1 VKKRL
6 ALNLKH
12 RKLLIALVCLVLA
25 IVVPPIKPASAA
37 PPRPQPSPTASTA
50 AGATASF
57 IRSDTSTRGNWRGV
71 YGTDGYCVAND
82 SQIIPG
88 YASFAVLNQMN
99 WTWAFSSSDPR
110 ALETSSRP
118 GRIAAAWY
126 SASSFSLDVN
136 FTDGNSHPVAL
147 YAVDWDDN
155 GRAETIQVLDAN
167 TNAVLNSQNISNFAG
182 GIYLIWNVSGH
193 VKINASATAGPNA
206 VISGIFFGGAAT
218 NAAAAATFVRSDTAT
233 AGNWQGVYGAD
244 GHSLTGDSQSIPAY
258 AAFAIQSQYN
268 WTWASNPT
276 DPRALETTNRTGR
289 IAAAWYNSRGFSLDV
304 NFTDGNSHE
313 FALYS
318 VDWDARR
325 RSEAIRVVNA
335 TTNAVL
341 DSRSISGFAG
351 GIYVV
356 WNISGHVRVNI
367 STTGG
372 PNSVA
377 SGVFFQGAG
386 ASSSD
391 SATGT
396 GSPATGQG
404 QLSVSPA
411 SLAFGNVNVSGS
423 SSKSVAISNSGTS
436 NVTISSVSISGAG
449 LNASGLSG
457 VTLNP
462 GQTTSLSVTFAPAA
476 SGSVT
481 GGVTL
486 LSNAKNSPISIAL
499 SGTGAQPTPASHSVG
514 LNWSPSTSASVIG
527 YNVYR
532 GSASAG
538 PFTQLN
544 ATPIPTIGYTD
555 TAAQAG
561 QTYYYV
567 VTSVISGGDQSAF
580 SNPASVTVP

>member
-1 VKKRL
+1 M
-6 ALNLKH
+6 
-12 RKLLIALVCLVLA
+12 
-25 IVVPPIKPASAA
+25 
-37 PPRPQPSPTASTA
+37 
-50 AGATASF
+50 
-57 IRSDTSTRGNWRGV
+57 
-71 YGTDGYCVAND
+71 AND
-82 SQIIPG
+82 SRIIPG
-88 YASFAVLNQMN
+88 YASFAIQNQMN

-126 SASSFSLDVN
+126 SPSSFSFDVN
-136 FTDGNSHPVAL
+136 FTDGNSHAVAF
-147 YAVDWDDN
+147 YAVDWDNN
-155 GRAETIQVLDAN
+155 GRAETIQILDAN

-182 GIYLIWNVSGH
+182 GIYLIWNISGH
-193 VKINASATAGPNA
+193 VRILASATAGSNA
-206 VISGIFFGGAAT
+206 VISGVFFGNT
-218 NAAAAATFVRSDTAT
+218 PTKAAAATFVRSDTAT
-233 AGNWQGVYGAD
+233 AGNWQGVYGTD
-244 GHSLTGDSQSIPAY
+244 GYSLTKDSRSIPSY
-258 AAFAIQSQYN
+258 AAFAVQNQYD
-268 WTWASNPT
+268 WTWASHPT
-276 DPRALETTNRTGR
+276 DPRALETMSRPGR
-289 IAAAWYNSRGFSLDV
+289 IAAAWYHSSGFSLDV
-304 NFTDGNSHE
+304 NFTDGNAHQ

-335 TTNAVL
+335 ATNAVL
-341 DSRSISGFAG
+341 DSRSISGFTG

-356 WNISGHVRVNI
+356 WNISGHVKINI

-372 PNSVA
+372 PNSVV

-386 ASSSD
+386 ASSSA

-396 GSPATGQG
+396 GSSATGQG
-404 QLSVSPA
+404 QISVSPA
-411 SLAFGNVNVSGS
+411 SLAFGKVNVSS
-423 SSKSVAISNSGTS
+423 STSQSIAISNSGTS

-457 VTLNP
+457 VTLTP
-462 GQTTSLSVTFAPAA
+462 GQSTSLNVTFAPAA

-486 LSNAKNSPISIAL
+486 LSNAENSPISIAL
-499 SGTGAQPTPASHSVG
+499 SGTGVQPAPALHSVG
-514 LNWSPSTSASVIG
+514 LNWRASTSASVIG

-532 GSASAG
+532 SSAAAG

-544 ATPIPTIGYTD
+544 TTSIATTSYTD
-555 TAAQAG
+555 TTAQAG

-567 VTSVISGGDQSAF
+567 VTSMSSGGDQSGF